1 MFKNLTGLAQMLR
14 SAGSIGERV
23 KEMKERLAR
32 QTATGSAGGDLV
44 QVEISGVGE
53 VKKVRIDPAL
63 ISRGDVEMIEEMI
76 PVAMNEALAKV
87 RKMHIEMMRE
97 ATGGIDIPGL
107 DDAIANL

>member
-14 SAGSIGERV
+14 SASTIGDRV
-23 KEMKERLAR
+23 KEMKERLAK
-32 QTATGSAGGDLV
+32 QTATGTAGGDLV
-44 QVEISGVGE
+44 QVEISGIGE
-53 VKKVRIDPAL
+53 VKKVRISPAL

-87 RKMHIEMMRE
+87 RKMHVDMMRE

-107 DDAIANL
+107 DDALASL

>member
-14 SAGSIGERV
+14 SASTIGDRV
-23 KEMKERLAR
+23 KEMKERLAK
-32 QTATGSAGGDLV
+32 QTATGAAGGDLV
-44 QVEISGVGE
+44 EVEISGVGE
-53 VKKVRIDPAL
+53 VKKVRISPAL

-87 RKMHIEMMRE
+87 RKMHVDMMRE

-107 DDAIANL
+107 DDALASL